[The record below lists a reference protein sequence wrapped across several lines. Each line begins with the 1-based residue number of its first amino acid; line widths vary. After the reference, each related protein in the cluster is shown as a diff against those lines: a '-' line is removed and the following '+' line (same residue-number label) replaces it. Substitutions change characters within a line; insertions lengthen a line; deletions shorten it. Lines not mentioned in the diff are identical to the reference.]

1 MRNRLLVAA
10 LVVAL
15 LAAAGARAAGAAGSA
30 PGDPQPMLAYYYI
43 WYDASS
49 WRRAKSDYPQLG
61 RYSSDNVRVLR
72 QHVRWAK
79 QAGIDGFIVS
89 WKSTK
94 TLNRRLAK
102 LVAVARRENFKLA
115 IIYQGLD
122 FYRNPQPARRVA
134 RDLRWFARTYGHD
147 PVFDIFGKPLVI
159 WSGTWKFNAGAIASA
174 TARVRDSLL
183 VLASEKNVT
192 GYHRIAKAVDGDAYY
207 WSSVNPYTYPG
218 YEAKL
223 ADLSIEVHNE
233 DGLWLAP
240 AAPGFDA
247 RRVGGTRIVPRYD
260 GDTLRREVDA
270 AVQSS
275 ADAIGLISWNEFSE
289 NSHVEPSKRYGR
301 RYLTVLRDI
310 RGAHVSP
317 KTDIDSSDASSG
329 IGYGLPI
336 LTGLIGVV
344 FATLLVAF
352 TRRHIGRNQPPPS
365 TPASAGD
372 AKT

>member
-1 MRNRLLVAA
+1 VKNRS
-10 LVVAL
+10 LVVLLAFAL
-15 LAAAGARAAGAAGSA
+15 LAGFGARAAAAASA
-30 PGDPQPMLAYYYI
+30 PAAPEPMLAYYYI
-43 WYDASS
+43 WYDHSS
-49 WRRAKSDYPQLG
+49 WRRAKTDYPQLG

-102 LVAVARRENFKLA
+102 LVAVAQSEHFKLA

-122 FYRNPQPARRVA
+122 FNRHAQPARRVA
-134 RDLRWFARTYGHD
+134 HDLQWFARHYRD
-147 PVFDIFGKPLVI
+147 NPVFNIFGKPLVI
-159 WSGTWKFNAGAIASA
+159 WSGTWKFSAGTVASV
-174 TARVRDSLL
+174 TAPLRDSLL
-183 VLASEKNVT
+183 ILASEKNT
-192 GYHRIAKAVDGDAYY
+192 RGYDRVAGAVDGDAYY
-207 WSSVNPYTYPG
+207 WSSVNPYTYGG

-223 ADLSIEVHNE
+223 DDMAGAVHRGG
-233 DGLWLAP
+233 GLWVAP

-247 RRVGGTRIVPRYD
+247 RKVGGTRIVPRNN
-260 GDTLRREVDA
+260 GDTLRRELNA

-275 ADAIGLISWNEFSE
+275 PDAIGLISWNEFSE
-289 NSHVEPSKRYGR
+289 NSQVEPSLRYGKH
-301 RYLTVLRDI
+301 YLGVLKDVH
-310 RGAHVSP
+310 GTHVSP
-317 KTDIDSSDASSG
+317 KTDMDSSDVTSG

-336 LTGLIGVV
+336 MTGLIGVI

-352 TRRHIGRNQPPPS
+352 TRRHIRRGDAVPPS
-365 TPASAGD
+365 TKG